1 MSSPSAPERAV
12 GRQRRP
18 GAALIVAYIA
28 LFTDMF
34 VYGLAIPVLPL
45 LPATVQAGPAATGV
59 LFAGYAAATIVVAP
73 FAGRLVDRAG
83 QRRPLLIG
91 LLGLA
96 AATVLFAVGGPYW
109 LFVVARVLQGAA
121 AGMSWVAGLALIAA
135 VTPLATRGRSMGLAL
150 SMVSLGVL
158 IGPPVAGLLVENF
171 GVRAPF
177 LLAAALALADAIAQ
191 LLLVRSSTRVTD
203 DPAGP
208 LAVLRVRGSWGV
220 AGAAVLGVGT
230 ISAIEPVLPLHLTQ
244 QYSTGALGIG
254 LLFAVAVVTGGVAS
268 PFVGGL
274 VGRIDARVLV
284 GVGGATSALALVG
297 LAVSQQ
303 SWQVWVSMAILGV
316 SNAFLIAPATTL
328 ISYQGV
334 NSSPPAL
341 GGAYALLNLA
351 YGTGLMLGPLLAGIG
366 TGLAGF
372 TVALCALALVVAG
385 VGTAGASRLPSG
397 LQSQPFRWNDQ

>member
-121 AGMSWVAGLALIAA
+121 AGMS
-135 VTPLATRGRSMGLAL
+135 
-150 SMVSLGVL
+150 
-158 IGPPVAGLLVENF
+158 
-171 GVRAPF
+171 
-177 LLAAALALADAIAQ
+177 
-191 LLLVRSSTRVTD
+191 
-203 DPAGP
+203 
-208 LAVLRVRGSWGV
+208 
-220 AGAAVLGVGT
+220 
-230 ISAIEPVLPLHLTQ
+230 
-244 QYSTGALGIG
+244 
-254 LLFAVAVVTGGVAS
+254 
-268 PFVGGL
+268 
-274 VGRIDARVLV
+274 
-284 GVGGATSALALVG
+284 
-297 LAVSQQ
+297 
-303 SWQVWVSMAILGV
+303 
-316 SNAFLIAPATTL
+316 
-328 ISYQGV
+328 
-334 NSSPPAL
+334 
-341 GGAYALLNLA
+341 
-351 YGTGLMLGPLLAGIG
+351 
-366 TGLAGF
+366 
-372 TVALCALALVVAG
+372 
-385 VGTAGASRLPSG
+385 
-397 LQSQPFRWNDQ
+397 